1 MLNKRAPP
9 IRNSQ
14 PTITKP
20 IEKPTGPPDKQSQL
34 IPLASKGCL
43 GARKNKYQDLDEA
56 DAESLFL
63 ERSKTDSSSDDVD
76 DIVYEFD
83 IEKENDNW

>member
-1 MLNKRAPP
+1 MNKRAPP

-14 PTITKP
+14 PTITKQ
-20 IEKPTGPPDKQSQL
+20 IEKPTGPLDKQSQL

-43 GARKNKYQDLDEA
+43 RVRGNKYQDLKEA

-63 ERSKTDSSSDDVD
+63 EGSKTDSSSDDD
-76 DIVYEFD
+76 NNIVYEFD
-83 IEKENDNW
+83 IDKEDDNW